1 MRRALMLLV
10 ATIFVLAVP
19 SAAMAAVP
27 ADARITAAAK
37 AWVSTPLYVDPDY
50 SADTEQMLQVIR
62 SAPVPVYVAVVPTG
76 TWFQEKGDTA
86 LLAGWLAQANGKP
99 GVYVVMDE
107 NTTYGVA
114 HELHAYA
121 SQSAYSTGKQPMSGQ
136 LSDYLDTVKVND
148 RYDAEP
154 ARTTPLPPKAPYR
167 SEPDRFT
174 VGDAL
179 GSGFGAGV
187 LGLLGGAILAGVVLG
202 VAALV
207 APRRGGRS

>member
-1 MRRALMLLV
+1 M
-10 ATIFVLAVP
+10 LAVP

-27 ADARITAAAK
+27 TDARITAATK
-37 AWVSTPLYVDPDY
+37 AWASSPLSVDPDY
-50 SADTEQMLQVIR
+50 ASVADTEAMLGEIR

-114 HELHAYA
+114 HELHAYV
-121 SQSAYSTGKQPMSGQ
+121 SRSTYSTGKQPMSGQ

-154 ARTTPLPPKAPYR
+154 ARTTPLPPETPYR

-179 GSGFGAGV
+179 RNGFGAGV
-187 LGLLGGAILAGVVLG
+187 LGLMGGAILAGVVLG

-207 APRRGGRS
+207 APKRGGRS